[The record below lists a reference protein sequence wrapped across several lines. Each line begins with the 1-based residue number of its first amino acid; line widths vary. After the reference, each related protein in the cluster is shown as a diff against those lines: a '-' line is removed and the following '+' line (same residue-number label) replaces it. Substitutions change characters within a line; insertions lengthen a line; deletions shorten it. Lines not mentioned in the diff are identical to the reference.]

1 MDHKVPSIPSKRK
14 APADSFTSSKQPR
27 LEEVPDQDDGPLG
40 HEDDSEQ
47 DEEGGRFY
55 GSGVSSSQQEIL
67 SYFDREDNT
76 AEGEV
81 IGREGFGE
89 RDVKKL
95 AAGLEKAISI
105 NESRRAKFD
114 DPTKYLL

>member
-1 MDHKVPSIPSKRK
+1 LDV
-14 APADSFTSSKQPR
+14 QPT
-27 LEEVPDQDDGPLG
+27 LEDL
-40 HEDDSEQ
+40 EDEE
-47 DEEGGRFY
+47 DEEGGRFH
-55 GSGVSSSQQEIL
+55 GSGVSTQQLEIL

-95 AAGLEKAISI
+95 AAGLERAVNI
-105 NESRRAKFD
+105 NESRRAKFSD
-114 DPTKYLL
+114 DPTK